1 MAPTSYKEK
10 IREARRNGYSD
21 AEIIKYLAATDPK
34 VKDAVDTGYKPTE
47 ILNFISPPKKAAPR
61 NRGTGIGAIDTT
73 LDVINE
79 ALIGIP
85 EGAYNAAAMITDP
98 ISSLIFG
105 DDVVK
110 QAQTQRKKAVDTV
123 ARKLTTQPRPVA
135 REIGRMV
142 GPVAGVT
149 RAANLAVPIL
159 QKAPVVGNTL
169 ARIAAATGSGGIGS
183 GRTAA
188 QTAKL
193 TRFQRAK
200 QLTER
205 SIGGG
210 ISGASTAGLMGEDV
224 LEGAGY
230 GAGLP
235 VVLNVLKRLGSP
247 VVDFFRPGYTM
258 AKGKAAEILRRAFAD
273 DIDAVRAEFAKL
285 SPDDKRMAER
295 FLVDVKIEPRA
306 VFGIGKAAQEQTETG
321 ANIMGRKLESEA
333 AARTA
338 SLADISGG
346 VDATAR
352 RQAIDL
358 GRSAV
363 SATTTPIR
371 EAALQRRGPVA
382 VDPIVTALRSQADS
396 EGIKTSA
403 ARGALLR
410 LAKNIENG
418 ADTYGFISPDNLY
431 TIRKEAG
438 DTIEKLVSSKQQP
451 SSGSKKRTAGIVIG
465 FKNIVDNAL
474 GPEFKNYLTRHRE
487 GMSVMDRQE
496 LAAEAANLADTSSN
510 QFTRLMRG
518 GRDATVDDVMGRGTN
533 QYDIRN
539 LEITDPRRYAALTNA
554 AKDFEALDR
563 IDVLRNEGVGAAGK
577 VIRNET
583 PNYITRGF
591 GYLMNTP
598 AAPIAVAAE
607 GARRAQTGYLMPR
620 VEKELVNAFASAP
633 RMGELI
639 DTFPARQIA
648 SEEVSRAPA
657 GVRNVMAQQ
666 FGPTPTLGSEF
677 DFPEF
682 DPESGN
688 PLVDIDFSE
697 GYPVPIYGTLPKD
710 MRFKS
715 LNAMRR

>member
-1 MAPTSYKEK
+1 MAPVDYKAK

-21 AEIIKYLAATDPK
+21 AEIIAYLASTDPK
-34 VKDAVDTGYKPTE
+34 VKEAVDIGYKPTE
-47 ILNFISPPKKAAPR
+47 IIKFISPPKKAAPR

-73 LDVINE
+73 VDVINE

-105 DDVVK
+105 KDVVK
-110 QAQTQRKKAVDTV
+110 QAQNQRKKAVDTV
-123 ARKLTTQPRPVA
+123 ARQLTTQPRPVA

-149 RAANLAVPIL
+149 RAANLAAPIL

-169 ARIAAATGSGGIGS
+169 ARIAKATASGGVGS

-188 QTAKL
+188 QSAKL
-193 TRFQRAK
+193 TRSQRAK
-200 QLTER
+200 QLVER
-205 SIGGG
+205 TIGGG
-210 ISGASTAGLMGEDV
+210 ISGATTAGLMDQDV
-224 LEGAGY
+224 LEGGAY

-235 VVLNVLKRLGSP
+235 VVLNVLKRMGSP

-273 DIDAVRAEFAKL
+273 NLDAARAEFAKL
-285 SPDDKRMAER
+285 SPDDQRMAER

-306 VFGIGKAAQEQTETG
+306 VFGIGKMAQEQTETG
-321 ANIMGRKLESEA
+321 ADVLGRKLDAQA
-333 AARTA
+333 AARNA

-358 GRSAV
+358 GRTAV
-363 SATTTPIR
+363 SKTTTPLR
-371 EAALQRRGPVA
+371 EAALQKRGPVA

-403 ARGALLR
+403 ARGALLK

-418 ADTYGFISPDNLY
+418 ADIYGFISPNNLY

-465 FKNIVDNAL
+465 FKNIVDDAL
-474 GPEFKNYLTRHRE
+474 GPDFKNYLERHRE
-487 GMSVMDRQE
+487 GMSAMDRQE
-496 LAAEAANLADTSSN
+496 LAAEAVNLADTSQN

-518 GRDATVDDVMGRGTN
+518 GRDETVDDIMGRGTN

-539 LEITDPRRYAALTNA
+539 LETTDPNLYAPLMNA
-554 AKDFEALDR
+554 AQDFEQLTR
-563 IDVLRNEGVGAAGK
+563 INTLRDEGTGAAGK

-620 VEKELVNAFASAP
+620 VEKELVDAYASAP

-648 SEEVSRAPA
+648 SEKVSQVPA

-666 FGPTPTLGSEF
+666 FGPPPTIGSEF
-677 DFPEF
+677 GFPEF
-682 DPESGN
+682 DPESGD
-688 PLVDIDFSE
+688 PLIDIDFSE
-697 GYPVPIYGTLPKD
+697 GYPAPIYG
-710 MRFKS
+710 RVSSGQFQN
-715 LNAMRR
+715 LNKMRR

>member
-21 AEIIKYLAATDPK
+21 AEIIKYLAATDPR

-85 EGAYNAAAMITDP
+85 EGTYNAAAMITDP

-105 DDVVK
+105 KDVVK
-110 QAQTQRKKAVDTV
+110 QAQNQRKKAVDTV
-123 ARKLTTQPRPVA
+123 ARQLTTQPRPVA

-149 RAANLAVPIL
+149 RAANLAAPIL

-169 ARIAAATGSGGIGS
+169 ARIAKATASGGVGS

-188 QTAKL
+188 QSAKL
-193 TRFQRAK
+193 TRSQRAK
-200 QLTER
+200 QLVER
-205 SIGGG
+205 TIGGG
-210 ISGASTAGLMGEDV
+210 ISGATTAGLMDQDV
-224 LEGAGY
+224 LEGGAY

-235 VVLNVLKRLGSP
+235 VVLNVLKRMGSP

-273 DIDAVRAEFAKL
+273 NLDAARAEFAKL
-285 SPDDKRMAER
+285 SPDDQRMAER

-306 VFGIGKAAQEQTETG
+306 VFGIGKMAQEQTETG
-321 ANIMGRKLESEA
+321 ADVLGRKLDAQA
-333 AARTA
+333 AARNA

-358 GRSAV
+358 GRTAV
-363 SATTTPIR
+363 SKTTTPLR
-371 EAALQRRGPVA
+371 EAALQKRGPVA

-403 ARGALLR
+403 ARGALLK

-418 ADTYGFISPDNLY
+418 ADTYGFISPNNLY

-465 FKNIVDNAL
+465 FKNIVDDAL
-474 GPEFKNYLTRHRE
+474 GPDFKNYLERHRE
-487 GMSVMDRQE
+487 GMSAMDRQE
-496 LAAEAANLADTSSN
+496 LTAEAVNLADTSQN

-518 GRDATVDDVMGRGTN
+518 GRDETVDDIMGRGTN

-539 LEITDPRRYAALTNA
+539 LETTDPNLYAPLMNA
-554 AKDFEALDR
+554 AQDFEQLTR
-563 IDVLRNEGVGAAGK
+563 INTLRDEGTGAAGK

-620 VEKELVNAFASAP
+620 VEKELVDAYASAP

-648 SEEVSRAPA
+648 SEKVSQVPA

-666 FGPTPTLGSEF
+666 FGPPPTIGSEF
-677 DFPEF
+677 GFPEF
-682 DPESGN
+682 DPESGD
-688 PLVDIDFSE
+688 PLIDIDFSE
-697 GYPVPIYGTLPKD
+697 GYPAPIYG
-710 MRFKS
+710 RVSSGQFQN
-715 LNAMRR
+715 LNKMRR

>member
-1 MAPTSYKEK
+1 MAPVAYKEK

-149 RAANLAVPIL
+149 RAANLAAPIL
-159 QKAPVVGNTL
+159 QKAPVVGNAL
-169 ARIAAATGSGGIGS
+169 ARIAAATGSGGVGS

-200 QLTER
+200 QLGER

-210 ISGASTAGLMGEDV
+210 ISGATTAGLMGEDV

-235 VVLNVLKRLGSP
+235 VVLNVLKRIGSP

-273 DIDAVRAEFAKL
+273 NIDAARAEFAKL

-321 ANIMGRKLESEA
+321 GNIMGRKLESEA

-338 SLADISGG
+338 SLVDISGG
-346 VDATAR
+346 ADATAR
-352 RQAIDL
+352 RRAIDL
-358 GRSAV
+358 GRGAV
-363 SATTTPIR
+363 SATTTPLR
-371 EAALQRRGPVA
+371 ETALQARGPVD
-382 VDPIVTALRSQADS
+382 VNPIVTALRLQADS

-403 ARGALLR
+403 ARGAILK

-418 ADTYGFISPDNLY
+418 ADANGFISPDNLY

-451 SSGSKKRTAGIVIG
+451 SSGSKKRTASIVMG
-465 FKNIVDNAL
+465 FKNIVDDAL
-474 GPEFKNYLTRHRE
+474 GPDFKNYLTRHRE
-487 GMSVMDRQE
+487 GMSAMDTQE

-666 FGPTPTLGSEF
+666 FGPTPTIGSEYG
-677 DFPEF
+677 FPEF
-682 DPESGN
+682 EPESGE

-697 GYPVPIYGTLPKD
+697 GYPVPIYGRLPKN
-710 MRFKS
+710 MQFKS

>member
-1 MAPTSYKEK
+1 MPIYEMRAP
-10 IREARRNGYSD
+10 NGRTYRITGP
-21 AEIIKYLAATDPK
+21 AGATDAQ
-34 VKDAVDTGYKPTE
+34 VKAK
-47 ILNFISPPKKAAPR
+47 ILEQFPESGKRRAAAPR

-105 DDVVK
+105 DEAVK
-110 QAQTQRKKAVDTV
+110 QAQGQRKQAVDTV
-123 ARKLTTQPRPVA
+123 ARKLTTQARPVA

-149 RAANLAVPIL
+149 RAANLAAPIL

-169 ARIAAATGSGGIGS
+169 ARIAKATASGGVGS

-188 QTAKL
+188 QSAKL
-193 TRFQRAK
+193 TRLERAK

-210 ISGASTAGLMGEDV
+210 ISGATTAGLMGQDV
-224 LEGAGY
+224 SEGATY

-235 VVLNVLKRLGSP
+235 VVLNVLKRIGSP

-258 AKGKAAEILRRAFAD
+258 AKGKAANILRRAFAD
-273 DIDAVRAEFAKL
+273 NIDAARAEFAKL
-285 SPDDKRMAER
+285 SPDDQRIAER
-295 FLVDVKIEPRA
+295 FLVDVNIEPRA
-306 VFGIGKAAQEQTETG
+306 VFGLGKIAQEQTETG
-321 ANIMGRKLESEA
+321 ANVLGRKLDTQA
-333 AARTA
+333 AARDV
-338 SLADISGG
+338 SLANVSGG
-346 VDATAR
+346 ADPTAR

-358 GRSAV
+358 GRAAV
-363 SATTTPIR
+363 SKTTTPIR
-371 EAALQRRGPVA
+371 EAALQKRGPVD
-382 VDPIVTALRSQADS
+382 VNPIVTALRVQADS

-418 ADTYGFISPDNLY
+418 ADTNGFISPDNLY

-451 SSGSKKRTAGIVIG
+451 SSGSKKRTAGIVMG
-465 FKNIVDNAL
+465 FKNIVDDAL
-474 GPEFKNYLTRHRE
+474 GPDFKNYLTQHRE
-487 GMSVMDRQE
+487 GMSAMDRQE
-496 LAAEAANLADTSSN
+496 LAAEAVNIAETSQN

-518 GRDATVDDVMGRGTN
+518 GRDETVDDIMGRGTN

-539 LEITDPRRYAALTNA
+539 LETTDPSRYTPLMNA
-554 AKDFEALDR
+554 AEDFKQLDR
-563 IDVLRNEGVGAAGK
+563 IKTLRGEGIGAAGK
-577 VIRNET
+577 VMARET
-583 PNYITRGF
+583 PNFMTRGF

-607 GARRAQTGYLMPR
+607 GGRRAQTGYLMPR
-620 VEKELVNAFASAP
+620 VEKELVDAFASAP

-639 DTFPARQIA
+639 DTFPARKIA

-666 FGPTPTLGSEF
+666 FAPVPALGKEF
-677 DFPEF
+677 GFPEI
-682 DPESGN
+682 DPESGQQ
-688 PLVDIDFSE
+688 LVDIDFSE
-697 GYPVPIYGTLPKD
+697 GYPVPIYGTMPEN

>member
-1 MAPTSYKEK
+1 MAPTSYQEK

-21 AEIIKYLAATDPK
+21 AEIIKYLAATDPR

-123 ARKLTTQPRPVA
+123 SRKLTTQSRPVA

-142 GPVAGVT
+142 GPVAAIT
-149 RAANLAVPIL
+149 RTANLVAPIL
-159 QKAPVVGNTL
+159 QKAPVVGDAL
-169 ARIAAATGSGGIGS
+169 ARIATATGSGGVGS

-418 ADTYGFISPDNLY
+418 ADIYGFISPDNLY

-465 FKNIVDNAL
+465 FINIVDNAL

-577 VIRNET
+577 VIENET
-583 PNYITRGF
+583 PNFITRGF

>member
-105 DDVVK
+105 KDVVK

-123 ARKLTTQPRPVA
+123 ARKLTTQSRPVA

-159 QKAPVVGNTL
+159 QKAPVVGNAL
-169 ARIAAATGSGGIGS
+169 ARIAAATGSGGVGS

-205 SIGGG
+205 TIGGG

-235 VVLNVLKRLGSP
+235 VVLNVLKRIGSP

-258 AKGKAAEILRRAFAD
+258 AKGKAAEILRRAFSD

-285 SPDDKRMAER
+285 SPDDKRTAER

-321 ANIMGRKLESEA
+321 GNIMGRKLESEA

-346 VDATAR
+346 ADATAR

-418 ADTYGFISPDNLY
+418 ADIYGFISPDNLY

-496 LAAEAANLADTSSN
+496 LAAEAANLADTSRN

-677 DFPEF
+677 NFPEF

>member
-1 MAPTSYKEK
+1 MAPVDYKAK
-10 IREARRNGYSD
+10 IREARQNGYTD

-34 VKDAVDTGYKPTE
+34 VKEAVDSGYKPTE
-47 ILNFISPPKKAAPR
+47 IIKFISPPKKAAPR

-73 LDVINE
+73 VDVINE

-105 DDVVK
+105 KDVVK
-110 QAQTQRKKAVDTV
+110 QAQNQRKQAVDTV
-123 ARKLTTQPRPVA
+123 ARQLTTQPRPVA

-149 RAANLAVPIL
+149 RAANLAAPIL
-159 QKAPVVGNTL
+159 QKAPVVGNAL
-169 ARIAAATGSGGIGS
+169 ARIATATGSGGVGA

-188 QTAKL
+188 QSAKL
-193 TRFQRAK
+193 TRLQRAK
-200 QLTER
+200 QLGER
-205 SIGGG
+205 TVGGG
-210 ISGASTAGLMGEDV
+210 ISGAATAGLMDQDV
-224 LEGAGY
+224 LEGGAY

-235 VVLNVLKRLGSP
+235 VVLNVLKRMGSP
-247 VVDFFRPGYTM
+247 VVDFFRPGFTM
-258 AKGKAAEILRRAFAD
+258 AKGKAAEVLRRAFAD
-273 DIDAVRAEFAKL
+273 NLDAARAEFAKL
-285 SPDDKRMAER
+285 SPDDQRMAER

-306 VFGIGKAAQEQTETG
+306 VFGIGKMAQEQTETG
-321 ANIMGRKLESEA
+321 ADVLGRKLDTQA
-333 AARTA
+333 AARNA

-358 GRSAV
+358 GRTAV
-363 SATTTPIR
+363 SKTTTPLR
-371 EAALQRRGPVA
+371 EEALRARGPVD
-382 VDPIVTALRSQADS
+382 VKPIVTALRLQADS

-403 ARGALLR
+403 ARGAILK
-410 LAKNIENG
+410 LAKNIEGG
-418 ADTYGFISPDNLY
+418 ADVNGFISPDNLY

-451 SSGSKKRTAGIVIG
+451 SSGSKKRTASIVIG
-465 FKNIVDNAL
+465 FKNIVDDAL
-474 GPEFKNYLTRHRE
+474 GPDFKNYLERHRE
-487 GMSVMDRQE
+487 GMSAMDRQE
-496 LAAEAANLADTSSN
+496 LAAEAVNLADTSPN

-518 GRDATVDDVMGRGTN
+518 GRDETVDDIMGRGTN

-539 LEITDPRRYAALTNA
+539 LETTAPSLYTPLMNA
-554 AKDFEALDR
+554 AQDFEQLTR
-563 IDVLRNEGVGAAGK
+563 INTLRDEGTGAAGK

-620 VEKELVNAFASAP
+620 VEKELVDAYASAP

-648 SEEVSRAPA
+648 SEKVSQVPA

-666 FGPTPTLGSEF
+666 FGPPPTIGAEF

-682 DPESGN
+682 DPDSGE
-688 PLVDIDFSE
+688 PLIDIDYSE
-697 GYPVPIYGTLPKD
+697 GYPVPIYGRVSRN
-710 MRFKS
+710 M
-715 LNAMRR
+715 MRR

>member
-1 MAPTSYKEK
+1 MAPTSYQEK

-21 AEIIKYLAATDPK
+21 AEIIKYLAATDPR

-123 ARKLTTQPRPVA
+123 SRKLTTQSRPVA
-135 REIGRMV
+135 REFGRMV
-142 GPVAGVT
+142 GPVAAIT
-149 RAANLAVPIL
+149 RTANLVAPIL
-159 QKAPVVGNTL
+159 QKAPVVGDAL
-169 ARIAAATGSGGIGS
+169 ARIATATGSGGVGS

-666 FGPTPTLGSEF
+666 FGPTPTIGSEF
-677 DFPEF
+677 GFPEF
-682 DPESGN
+682 NPESGE

>member
-1 MAPTSYKEK
+1 MAPTSYQEK

-21 AEIIKYLAATDPK
+21 AEIIKYLAATDPR

-123 ARKLTTQPRPVA
+123 SRKLTTQSRPVA
-135 REIGRMV
+135 REFGRMV
-142 GPVAGVT
+142 GPVAAIT
-149 RAANLAVPIL
+149 RTANLVAPIL
-159 QKAPVVGNTL
+159 QKAPVVGDAL
-169 ARIAAATGSGGIGS
+169 ARIATATGSGGVGS

-682 DPESGN
+682 NPESGE

>member
-1 MAPTSYKEK
+1 MAPVDYKEK

-34 VKDAVDTGYKPTE
+34 VKEAVDSGYKPTE
-47 ILNFISPPKKAAPR
+47 IIQFISPPKKAAPR

-73 LDVINE
+73 VDVINE
-79 ALIGIP
+79 ALIGVP

-105 DDVVK
+105 KDAVK
-110 QAQTQRKKAVDTV
+110 QAQNQRKKAVDTV
-123 ARKLTTQPRPVA
+123 ARQLTTQPRPVA

-149 RAANLAVPIL
+149 RAANLAAPIL

-169 ARIAAATGSGGIGS
+169 ARIAKATASGGVGS

-188 QTAKL
+188 QSAKL
-193 TRFQRAK
+193 TRLQRAK
-200 QLTER
+200 QLGER
-205 SIGGG
+205 TIGGG
-210 ISGASTAGLMGEDV
+210 ISGATTAGLMDQDV
-224 LEGAGY
+224 LEGGAY

-235 VVLNVLKRLGSP
+235 VVLNVLKRMGSP

-273 DIDAVRAEFAKL
+273 NLDAARAEFAKL
-285 SPDDKRMAER
+285 SPDDQRMAER

-306 VFGIGKAAQEQTETG
+306 VFGIGKMAQEQTETG
-321 ANIMGRKLESEA
+321 ADVLGRKLDAQA
-333 AARTA
+333 AARSA

-346 VDATAR
+346 VDPTAR

-358 GRSAV
+358 GRTAV
-363 SATTTPIR
+363 SKTTTPLR
-371 EAALQRRGPVA
+371 EAALQKRGPVA

-403 ARGALLR
+403 ARGALLK

-418 ADTYGFISPDNLY
+418 ADTYGFISPNNLY

-465 FKNIVDNAL
+465 FKNIVDDAL
-474 GPEFKNYLTRHRE
+474 GPDFKNYLERHRE
-487 GMSVMDRQE
+487 GMSAMDRQE
-496 LAAEAANLADTSSN
+496 LAAEAVNLADTSQN

-518 GRDATVDDVMGRGTN
+518 GRDETVDDIMGRGTN

-539 LEITDPRRYAALTNA
+539 LETTDPNLYAPLMNA
-554 AKDFEALDR
+554 AQDFGQLTR
-563 IDVLRNEGVGAAGK
+563 INTLRDEGTGAAGK

-620 VEKELVNAFASAP
+620 VEKELVDAYASAP

-639 DTFPARQIA
+639 DTFPARQVA

-657 GVRNVMAQQ
+657 AVRNVMAQQ
-666 FGPTPTLGSEF
+666 FGAPPTIGSEF
-677 DFPEF
+677 GFPEF
-682 DPESGN
+682 DPESGD
-688 PLVDIDFSE
+688 PLIDIDFSE
-697 GYPVPIYGTLPKD
+697 GYPAPIYG
-710 MRFKS
+710 RVSSGQFQN
-715 LNAMRR
+715 LNKMRR

>member
-1 MAPTSYKEK
+1 MAPVAYKEK

-149 RAANLAVPIL
+149 RAANLAAPIL

-169 ARIAAATGSGGIGS
+169 ARIAAATGSGGVGS

-200 QLTER
+200 QLGER

-210 ISGASTAGLMGEDV
+210 ISGATTAGLMGEDV
-224 LEGAGY
+224 SEGAGY

-235 VVLNVLKRLGSP
+235 VVLNILKRIGSP
-247 VVDFFRPGYTM
+247 VADFFRPGYTM

-346 VDATAR
+346 ADATAR

-474 GPEFKNYLTRHRE
+474 GPDFKNYLTRHRE

-666 FGPTPTLGSEF
+666 FGPTPTLGAEF
-677 DFPEF
+677 NFPDFE
-682 DPESGN
+682 PESGE
-688 PLVDIDFSE
+688 PLIDIDFSE

>member
-1 MAPTSYKEK
+1 MAPVDYKEK

-34 VKDAVDTGYKPTE
+34 VKEAVDSGYKPTE
-47 ILNFISPPKKAAPR
+47 IIKFISPPKKAAPR

-73 LDVINE
+73 VDVINE
-79 ALIGIP
+79 ALIGVP

-98 ISSLIFG
+98 ISRLIFG
-105 DDVVK
+105 EDVVK
-110 QAQTQRKKAVDTV
+110 QAQNQRKKAVDTV
-123 ARKLTTQPRPVA
+123 ARQLTTQPRPVA

-149 RAANLAVPIL
+149 RAANLAAPIL

-169 ARIAAATGSGGIGS
+169 ARIAKATASGGVGS

-188 QTAKL
+188 QSAKL
-193 TRFQRAK
+193 TRLQRAK
-200 QLTER
+200 QLGER

-210 ISGASTAGLMGEDV
+210 ISGAATAGLMDQDV

-235 VVLNVLKRLGSP
+235 VVLNVLKRMGSP

-273 DIDAVRAEFAKL
+273 NLDAARAEFAKL
-285 SPDDKRMAER
+285 SPDDQRMAER

-306 VFGIGKAAQEQTETG
+306 VFGIGKMAQEQTETG
-321 ANIMGRKLESEA
+321 ADVLGRKLDAQA
-333 AARTA
+333 AARNA

-358 GRSAV
+358 GRTAV
-363 SATTTPIR
+363 SKTTTPLR
-371 EAALQRRGPVA
+371 EAALQKRGPVA

-403 ARGALLR
+403 ARGALLK

-418 ADTYGFISPDNLY
+418 ADTYGFISPNNLY

-465 FKNIVDNAL
+465 FKNIVDDAL
-474 GPEFKNYLTRHRE
+474 GPDFKNYLERHRE
-487 GMSVMDRQE
+487 GMSAMDRQE
-496 LAAEAANLADTSSN
+496 LAAEAVNLADTSQN

-518 GRDATVDDVMGRGTN
+518 GRDETVDDIMGRGTN

-539 LEITDPRRYAALTNA
+539 LETTDPNLYAPLMNA
-554 AKDFEALDR
+554 AQDFKQLTR
-563 IDVLRNEGVGAAGK
+563 INTLRDEGTGAAGK

-620 VEKELVNAFASAP
+620 VEKELVDAYASAP

-666 FGPTPTLGSEF
+666 FAPPPTIGSEF
-677 DFPEF
+677 GFPEF
-682 DPESGN
+682 DPESGD
-688 PLVDIDFSE
+688 PLIDIDFSE
-697 GYPVPIYGTLPKD
+697 GYPAPIYG
-710 MRFKS
+710 RVSSGQFQN
-715 LNAMRR
+715 LNKMRR

>member
-1 MAPTSYKEK
+1 MAPVDYKEK

-34 VKDAVDTGYKPTE
+34 VKEAVDSGYKPTE
-47 ILNFISPPKKAAPR
+47 IIQFISPPKKAAPR

-73 LDVINE
+73 VDVINE
-79 ALIGIP
+79 ALIGVP

-98 ISSLIFG
+98 ISRLIFG
-105 DDVVK
+105 KDVVK
-110 QAQTQRKKAVDTV
+110 QAQNQRKKAVDTV
-123 ARKLTTQPRPVA
+123 ARQLTTQPRPVA

-149 RAANLAVPIL
+149 RAANLAAPIL

-169 ARIAAATGSGGIGS
+169 ARIAKATASGGVGS

-188 QTAKL
+188 QSAKL
-193 TRFQRAK
+193 TRLQRAK
-200 QLTER
+200 QLGER
-205 SIGGG
+205 TIGGG
-210 ISGASTAGLMGEDV
+210 ISGATTAGLMDQDV
-224 LEGAGY
+224 LEGGAY

-235 VVLNVLKRLGSP
+235 VVLNVLKRMGSP

-273 DIDAVRAEFAKL
+273 NLDAARAEFAKL
-285 SPDDKRMAER
+285 SPDDQRMAER

-306 VFGIGKAAQEQTETG
+306 VFGIGKMAQEQTETG
-321 ANIMGRKLESEA
+321 ADVLGRKLDAQA
-333 AARTA
+333 AARNA
-338 SLADISGG
+338 SLANISGG

-358 GRSAV
+358 GRTAV
-363 SATTTPIR
+363 SKTTTPLR
-371 EAALQRRGPVA
+371 EAALQKRGPVA

-403 ARGALLR
+403 ARGALLK

-418 ADTYGFISPDNLY
+418 ADTYGFISPNNLY

-465 FKNIVDNAL
+465 FKNIVDDAL
-474 GPEFKNYLTRHRE
+474 GPDFKNYLERHRE
-487 GMSVMDRQE
+487 GMSAMDRQE
-496 LAAEAANLADTSSN
+496 LAAEAVNLADTSQN

-518 GRDATVDDVMGRGTN
+518 GRDETVDDIMGRGTN

-539 LEITDPRRYAALTNA
+539 LETTDPNLYAPLMNA
-554 AKDFEALDR
+554 AQDFEQLTR
-563 IDVLRNEGVGAAGK
+563 INTLRDEGTGAAGK

-620 VEKELVNAFASAP
+620 VEKELVDAYASAP

-639 DTFPARQIA
+639 DTFPARQVA

-657 GVRNVMAQQ
+657 AVRNVMAQQ
-666 FGPTPTLGSEF
+666 FGAPPTIGSEF
-677 DFPEF
+677 GFPEF
-682 DPESGN
+682 DPESGD
-688 PLVDIDFSE
+688 PLIDIDFSE
-697 GYPVPIYGTLPKD
+697 GYPAPIYG
-710 MRFKS
+710 RVSSGQFQN
-715 LNAMRR
+715 LNKMRR

>member
-1 MAPTSYKEK
+1 MRAP
-10 IREARRNGYSD
+10 NGRTYRITGP
-21 AEIIKYLAATDPK
+21 AGATDAQ
-34 VKDAVDTGYKPTE
+34 VKAK
-47 ILNFISPPKKAAPR
+47 ILEQFPESGKRRTAPPR

-105 DDVVK
+105 DEAVK
-110 QAQTQRKKAVDTV
+110 QAQGQRKQAVDTV
-123 ARKLTTQPRPVA
+123 ARKLTTQARPVA

-149 RAANLAVPIL
+149 RAANLAAPIL

-169 ARIAAATGSGGIGS
+169 ARIAKATASGGVGS

-188 QTAKL
+188 QSAKL
-193 TRFQRAK
+193 TRLERAK

-210 ISGASTAGLMGEDV
+210 ISGAATAGLMGQDV
-224 LEGAGY
+224 SEGATY

-235 VVLNVLKRLGSP
+235 VVLNVLKRIGSP

-258 AKGKAAEILRRAFAD
+258 AKGKAADILRRAFAD
-273 DIDAVRAEFAKL
+273 NIDAARAEFAKL
-285 SPDDKRMAER
+285 SPDDQRIAER
-295 FLVDVKIEPRA
+295 FLVDVNIEPRA
-306 VFGIGKAAQEQTETG
+306 VFGLGKIAQEQTETG
-321 ANIMGRKLESEA
+321 ANVLGRKLDTQA
-333 AARTA
+333 AARDV
-338 SLADISGG
+338 SLANVSGG
-346 VDATAR
+346 ADPTAR

-358 GRSAV
+358 GRAAV
-363 SATTTPIR
+363 SKTTTPIR
-371 EAALQRRGPVA
+371 EAALQKRGPVD
-382 VDPIVTALRSQADS
+382 VNPIVTALRVQADS

-418 ADTYGFISPDNLY
+418 ADTNGFISPDNLY

-451 SSGSKKRTAGIVIG
+451 SSGSKKRTAGIVMG
-465 FKNIVDNAL
+465 FKNIVDDAL
-474 GPEFKNYLTRHRE
+474 GPDFKNYLTQHRE
-487 GMSVMDRQE
+487 GMSAMDRQE
-496 LAAEAANLADTSSN
+496 LAAEAVNLAETSTN

-518 GRDATVDDVMGRGTN
+518 GRDETVDDIMGRGTN

-539 LEITDPRRYAALTNA
+539 LETTDPSRYTPLMNA
-554 AKDFEALDR
+554 AEDFKQLDR
-563 IDVLRNEGVGAAGK
+563 IKTLRGEGIGAAGK
-577 VIRNET
+577 VMARET
-583 PNYITRGF
+583 PNFMTRGF

-607 GARRAQTGYLMPR
+607 GGRRAQTGYLMPR
-620 VEKELVNAFASAP
+620 VEKELVDAFASAP

-639 DTFPARQIA
+639 DTFPARKIA

-666 FGPTPTLGSEF
+666 FAPPPTIGSEF
-677 DFPEF
+677 GFPEF
-682 DPESGN
+682 DPESGD
-688 PLVDIDFSE
+688 PLIDIDFSE
-697 GYPVPIYGTLPKD
+697 GYPAPIYGRISKD
-710 MRFKS
+710 KQFQN
-715 LNAMRR
+715 LNKMRR